1 MKRPIIISSVVL
13 LVAFIS
19 ISWISNKHSF
29 KIPGPGDEA
38 IDITLENPNGK
49 EMSLSSLEG
58 NVVLL
63 DFWASWCG
71 PCRRKNPEIVKL
83 YEEYKNKKYI
93 KGTKGFE
100 IYSVSLDKNKNSW
113 LNAIEKDKLNWDS
126 HVSDLRGW
134 SSAGGAKYG
143 VRSIPTTYLID
154 EEGVIIGRNLSSAA
168 IAHELNKR
176 VKK

>member
-1 MKRPIIISSVVL
+1 MKRRIIISTVVL
-13 LVAFIS
+13 LAAFIS
-19 ISWISNKHSF
+19 ISWISSNHAN
-29 KIPGPGDEA
+29 KIPGTGDQA
-38 IDITLENPNGK
+38 IDITLDNPQGK
-49 EMSLSSLEG
+49 AMSLSSLEG

-83 YEEYKNKKYI
+83 YEEYQDKKYI

-100 IYSVSLDKNKNSW
+100 IFSVSLDKNKSSW
-113 LNAIEKDKLNWDS
+113 IAAIEKDNLNWS
-126 HVSDLRGW
+126 NHVSDLRGW

-143 VRSIPTTYLID
+143 VRTIPTTYLID

-168 IAHELNKR
+168 IAHELEKR